1 MPKVAIKIEDAS
13 SLPEIVSAVRRLTG
27 MSVADIRDRIRE
39 GRAILEYPL
48 FYNDHDEKARRLRS
62 LVSQIPPL
70 GARLRIYELEED
82 QSLGGS
88 LDDSAYEI
96 TPETL
101 MNVLDDHDRAVERR
115 DEVDANE

>member
-13 SLPEIVSAVRRLTG
+13 RLPEIISVVRRATE
-27 MSVADIRDRIRE
+27 MSVSDIRDRILG
-39 GRAILEYPL
+39 GRAVLEYLL

-62 LVSQIPPL
+62 LVSQLPPL
-70 GARLRIYELEED
+70 GARLRIYELEEN
-82 QSLGGS
+82 QSLPDS
-88 LDDSAYEI
+88 PDDSAYEI

-101 MNVLDDHDRAVERR
+101 LNILGEHDRAVARR